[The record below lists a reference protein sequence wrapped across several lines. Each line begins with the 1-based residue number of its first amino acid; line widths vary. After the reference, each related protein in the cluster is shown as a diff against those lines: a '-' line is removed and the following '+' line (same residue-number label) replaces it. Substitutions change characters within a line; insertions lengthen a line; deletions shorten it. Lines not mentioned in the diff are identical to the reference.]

1 MLTYTPP
8 ESRLP
13 APHTYEK
20 PWIGWL
26 LIFAW
31 LWPGVFSHDL
41 WRPSEP
47 WVNEAVKALLAGG
60 SIWLPTVFDEPYFS
74 VSPVYVWVAAM
85 YRRIL
90 SPDMTDAYSAMR
102 FASVTFTAIG
112 LAASNLAGKVFLGR
126 QQNHSV
132 ALILIGC
139 AGLIMAGH
147 FLGGMS
153 VQFAAAGLCLYGL
166 ALARKRVIVA
176 ATLLGVG
183 WALAALSAGY
193 LMAVCLMLIAFVLPI
208 STAWQVKRY
217 TVSLVG
223 ALAVSVPLMLIYPLA
238 LYHSS
243 PTAFTWWQS
252 YQMLGTFGGT
262 ASFSLGWSAW
272 YYLKNLLWFAFPA
285 LPLAVWSFS
294 RGQWKQQDWGVLAGV
309 WLTLLGALLCVEPI
323 QYQDNLIWL
332 LPPLAL
338 LGAAKLDSLRRG
350 AAAFLNWFG
359 IMTFG
364 LFALFLWLGFLAM
377 NFGFPAKLA
386 ERAAYFSPYFV
397 PDIDTMPMLVAS
409 LFTPLWLWAITRK
422 HVKGRQA
429 VTNWAAG
436 MTLVWALLMTL
447 FLPWLDA
454 AKSYRPVVEQM
465 QAALP
470 TDFVAQQACIQIEPA
485 AKTIRLAWGEY
496 SNLPLRLNDRSCRY
510 RLIQTHQ
517 QASPPEGWRAVWQ
530 GGRPRNREEWF
541 MLLEPQP

>member
-1 MLTYTPP
+1 MLTYIPP
-8 ESRLP
+8 ESRSP
-13 APHTYEK
+13 ASHIYEK

-41 WRPSEP
+41 WRPNEP
-47 WVNEAVKALLAGG
+47 WINEAVKALLAGG
-60 SIWLPTVFDEPYFS
+60 SFWLPTTLDEPYFNA
-74 VSPVYVWVAAM
+74 SPVYIGLAAA
-85 YRRIL
+85 YRMML
-90 SPDMTDAYSAMR
+90 SPNLTDAYSAMR

-112 LAASNLAGKVFLGR
+112 LTACNLAGKQFLGK
-126 QQNHSV
+126 QQENSV

-147 FLGGMS
+147 FLGSMS
-153 VQFAAAGLCLYGL
+153 VQFAALGLCLYGL
-166 ALARKRVIVA
+166 ALARQRVMAA

-193 LMAVCLMLIAFVLPI
+193 LVAILLMLIAFLLPI
-208 STAWQVKRY
+208 SSVWQEKRY
-217 TVSLVG
+217 GVSLVG
-223 ALAVSVPLMLIYPLA
+223 ALAVSMPLMLIYPIA

-252 YQMLGTFGGT
+252 YQMFGTFGGT
-262 ASFSLGWSAW
+262 VSFNLGLSVV
-272 YYLKNLLWFAFPA
+272 YYVKNLLWFAFPA
-285 LPLAVWSFS
+285 LPLAVWTLG
-294 RGQWKQQDWGVLAGV
+294 RGKWKQQDWGILAGI
-309 WLTLLGALLCVEPI
+309 WLAVLGLLLCVEPI

-364 LFALFLWLGFLAM
+364 CFALFLWLGFFAM

-386 ERAAYFSPYFV
+386 ERAAYFSPYFI

-422 HVKGRQA
+422 HVRGRQA

-454 AKSYRPVVEQM
+454 AKSYRPVVAQM
-465 QAALP
+465 QTHLP
-470 TDFVAQQACIQIEPA
+470 KEFSAPHTCIQIEKTS
-485 AKTIRLAWGEY
+485 KTIRLAWNEY
-496 SNLPLRLNDRSCRY
+496 SDLPLHINDTSCRY
-510 RLIQTHQ
+510 RLIQTHKN
-517 QASPPEGWRAVWQ
+517 AEPPEGWRSIWQ

-541 MLLEPQP
+541 MLLEPIF

>member
-1 MLTYTPP
+1 
-8 ESRLP
+8 
-13 APHTYEK
+13 
-20 PWIGWL
+20 
-26 LIFAW
+26 
-31 LWPGVFSHDL
+31 
-41 WRPSEP
+41 
-47 WVNEAVKALLAGG
+47 
-60 SIWLPTVFDEPYFS
+60 
-74 VSPVYVWVAAM
+74 
-85 YRRIL
+85 
-90 SPDMTDAYSAMR
+90 
-102 FASVTFTAIG
+102 
-112 LAASNLAGKVFLGR
+112 
-126 QQNHSV
+126 
-132 ALILIGC
+132 
-139 AGLIMAGH
+139 
-147 FLGGMS
+147 
-153 VQFAAAGLCLYGL
+153 
-166 ALARKRVIVA
+166 
-176 ATLLGVG
+176 
-183 WALAALSAGY
+183 
-193 LMAVCLMLIAFVLPI
+193 
-208 STAWQVKRY
+208 
-217 TVSLVG
+217 
-223 ALAVSVPLMLIYPLA
+223 
-238 LYHSS
+238 
-243 PTAFTWWQS
+243 
-252 YQMLGTFGGT
+252 MLGTFGGT

-309 WLTLLGALLCVEPI
+309 WLTLLGVLLCVEPI

-454 AKSYRPVVEQM
+454 AKSYRPVVEHM

-470 TDFVAQQACIQIEPA
+470 TDFAAQQACIQIEPA

-496 SNLPLRLNDRSCRY
+496 SDLPLRLNDRTCRY
-510 RLIQTHQ
+510 RLIQTHK
-517 QASPPEGWRAVWQ
+517 QANPPEGWQTVWQ